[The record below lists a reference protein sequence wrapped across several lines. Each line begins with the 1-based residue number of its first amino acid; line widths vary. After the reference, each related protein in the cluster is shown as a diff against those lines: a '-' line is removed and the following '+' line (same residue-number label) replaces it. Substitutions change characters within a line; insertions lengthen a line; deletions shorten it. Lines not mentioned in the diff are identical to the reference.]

1 MKIVAEGGWGW
12 MKVAKGHGRKLREK
26 EDRSGYIKTDM
37 QGKWRSESKEW

>member
-1 MKIVAEGGWGW
+1 

-37 QGKWRSESKEW
+37 QRQMKV